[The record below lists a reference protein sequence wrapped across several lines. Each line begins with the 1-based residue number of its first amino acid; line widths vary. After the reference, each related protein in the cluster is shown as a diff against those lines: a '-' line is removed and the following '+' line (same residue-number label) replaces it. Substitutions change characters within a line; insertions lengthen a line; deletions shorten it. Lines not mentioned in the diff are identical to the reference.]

1 MATIPFPIRIP
12 SLKLGTRFGVA
23 LVLLFSSGLLVESA
37 EEAPAKTLDHV
48 RLQLKW
54 THQFQFA
61 GYYAAIE
68 QGYYREAGL
77 DVELIEAEPT
87 MNPVNQ
93 VLEGR
98 AEFGVGTSNLLLT
111 RAQGKPVV
119 VLGVIYQH
127 SPLIILA
134 RPQSGINDLED
145 IVGKP
150 IMIEP
155 EEEDIFAYFK
165 NEGVDPAKLKVIPH
179 SFNLDDFI
187 SGKTAAMTAYSTDEP
202 SRLRALGINYQEF
215 TPRSGGIDFYGDN
228 LFTSEAQI
236 KEHPERVRAFRAASL
251 RGWNY
256 ALAHQEEIVD
266 LIQRKYNRGRS
277 RMQLLFEAQQT
288 ERLVHPELI
297 ELGYMN
303 PGRWQH
309 IQNTFEEQHMLA
321 KPVNLKAFVYDPNPK
336 PDLTVLYALLTALG
350 LITAGL
356 LFWLLPLLYL
366 NKKSGR
372 EIARRILVEK
382 ELLAAKEKT
391 DEALASQSRFL
402 AMLSHEVRSP
412 IGGISQ
418 LLELM
423 LQDQRDLPEP
433 IREDLHMVQQSAQSL
448 HQLVD
453 ELLEWSR
460 CEAGG
465 VEIELTPICIRPLA
479 QDLHRLFRPLAETKN
494 VEVTCTIAPEVPET
508 ILSDELRLRQIL
520 SNLLANAIKFTSRG
534 SVSLT
539 VEQSNAGRLLFV
551 VKDTGIGI
559 PASAMGRLFKPYQQA
574 DSSITKQFGGSGL
587 GLSISLYL
595 AKLMG
600 GEIKVTSEVG
610 RGSTFTLEIAAQAIN
625 DRSPE
630 DGANQETAPHLPR
643 G

>member
-1 MATIPFPIRIP
+1 M
-12 SLKLGTRFGVA
+12 RFGVA
-23 LVLLFSSGLLVESA
+23 LFLLFSSGLLVESA
-37 EEAPAKTLDHV
+37 EEAPAKSLDHV

-87 MNPVNQ
+87 MNPVNR
-93 VLEGR
+93 VLEGQ

-202 SRLRALGINYQEF
+202 SRLRALGITYQEF

-236 KEHPERVRAFRAASL
+236 RDHPERVRAFRAASL

-256 ALAHQEEIVD
+256 ALSHQEELVD

-309 IQNTFEEQHMLA
+309 IQNTFEEQHMLP
-321 KPVNLKAFVYDPNPK
+321 KPVNLKAFIYDPNPK

-350 LITAGL
+350 LIAAGL

-366 NKKSGR
+366 NQKSRR

-465 VEIELTPICIRPLA
+465 VEIELTPISIRPLA

-539 VEQSNAGRLLFV
+539 VEQSEAGKLLFV

-595 AKLMG
+595 AKLLG

-610 RGSTFTLEIAAQAIN
+610 RGSIFTLEIAAQAIN
-625 DRSPE
+625 DRVPE
-630 DGANQETAPHLPR
+630 DGANRETAPHLPR